1 MERKKARLELDNGQ
15 VLEGWSFGYDG
26 PATGEVVFSTSMV
39 GYPESLTDPSFQG
52 QILCV
57 SYPLVGNYGTPD
69 MSTGPDGLSLR
80 AESER
85 IHVRGLVIADYS
97 ENYSHWDAVE
107 SLGDWLKREQVPGLS
122 GIDTRALTRMIREQ
136 GVMPGRIV
144 IDGDFSTPPAAPLE
158 MTKNLSSRP
167 SAAPHLSFR
176 SSAAPHLSFRPSEAP
191 HLSFRPS
198 EARGEICENLVA
210 QVSCKEVL
218 RYGSGPKRVVLV
230 DCGVKHNILRCLIDR
245 NIEVV
250 RVPWDYDFTE
260 MDYDGLFLSNGPG
273 DPAVCTETIAHL
285 RKALQ
290 GDRPVFGV
298 CLGSQLMALAAGAKT
313 FKLPYGHRSHNQPV
327 RRVGT
332 DRCYITSQ
340 NHGYAVDPA
349 TLPEGWEPFFVNL
362 NDGTNEGIRHI
373 AKPFFA
379 TQFHPEA
386 SGGPV
391 DTEFLFDDFLS
402 LL

>member
-1 MERKKARLELDNGQ
+1 MVPGAAAG
-15 VLEGWSFGYDG
+15 
-26 PATGEVVFSTSMV
+26 AFSTFSAKKI
-39 GYPESLTDPSFQG
+39 FN
-52 QILCV
+52 V
-57 SYPLVGNYGTPD
+57 SG
-69 MSTGPDGLSLR
+69 
-80 AESER
+80 A
-85 IHVRGLVIADYS
+85 A
-97 ENYSHWDAVE
+97 
-107 SLGDWLKREQVPGLS
+107 
-122 GIDTRALTRMIREQ
+122 
-136 GVMPGRIV
+136 
-144 IDGDFSTPPAAPLE
+144 DFSTPPSASLE
-158 MTKNLSSRP
+158 MTTSCHS
-167 SAAPHLSFR
+167 
-176 SSAAPHLSFRPSEAP
+176 
-191 HLSFRPS
+191 
-198 EARGEICENLVA
+198 ENLVA
-210 QVSCKEVL
+210 QVSCPTVL
-218 RYGSGPKRVVLV
+218 HYGKGPKRVVLV
-230 DCGVKHNILRCLIDR
+230 DCGVKHNILRCLVAR
-245 NIEVV
+245 GIEVV
-250 RVPWDYDFTE
+250 RVPWDYDFTG

-273 DPAVCTETIAHL
+273 DPAVCTETITHL
-285 RKALQ
+285 RQALQ

-362 NDGTNEGIRHI
+362 NDGTNEGVRHTE
-373 AKPFFA
+373 KPFFA

>member
-1 MERKKARLELDNGQ
+1 MKRKKATLLLGNGR

-26 PATGEVVFSTSMV
+26 PAAGEVVFSTSMV

-69 MSTGPDGLSLR
+69 MSTGPDGLSLH

-107 SLGDWLKREQVPGLS
+107 SLGDWLRREQVPGIS
-122 GIDTRALTRMIREQ
+122 GIDTRALTRMIREE

-144 IDGDFSTPPAAPLE
+144 IEGDFSTPLE
-158 MTKNLSSRP
+158 MTPPCHSEEAAGSFCHSEEAACGRRENL
-167 SAAPHLSFR
+167 
-176 SSAAPHLSFRPSEAP
+176 
-191 HLSFRPS
+191 
-198 EARGEICENLVA
+198 ENLVA
-210 QVSCKEVL
+210 QVSCREVL
-218 RYGSGPKRVVLV
+218 HYGKGSKRVVLV
-230 DCGVKHNILRCLIDR
+230 DCGVKHNILRCLIAR
-245 NIEVV
+245 GVEVV
-250 RVPWDYDFTE
+250 RVPWDYDFTD

-273 DPAVCTETIAHL
+273 DPSVCTETIGHI

-362 NDGTNEGIRHI
+362 NDGTNEGVRHTE
-373 AKPFFA
+373 KPFFA

>member
-1 MERKKARLELDNGQ
+1 MTRKPAKLRLGNGR

-39 GYPESLTDPSFQG
+39 GYPESLTDPSFEG

-57 SYPLVGNYGTPD
+57 SYPLVGNYGIPD
-69 MSTGPDGLSLR
+69 MATGPDGLVLR

-107 SLGDWLKREQVPGLS
+107 SLGDWLKRERVPGIS
-122 GIDTRALTRMIREQ
+122 GIDTRALTRMIREE
-136 GVMPGRIV
+136 GVMPGEIV
-144 IDGDFSTPPAAPLE
+144 IDRDFSTPPSAPLE
-158 MTKNLSSRP
+158 MTTSC
-167 SAAPHLSFR
+167 H
-176 SSAAPHLSFRPSEAP
+176 SEEG
-191 HLSFRPS
+191 
-198 EARGEICENLVA
+198 EARRRNPENLVA
-210 QVSCKEVL
+210 QVSCREVL
-218 RYGSGPKRVVLV
+218 HYGKGSKRVVLV
-230 DCGVKHNILRCLIDR
+230 DCGVKHNILRCLVSRD
-245 NIEVV
+245 IEVV
-250 RVPWDYDFTE
+250 RVPWDYDFTD
-260 MDYDGLFLSNGPG
+260 MDCDGLFLSNGPG
-273 DPAVCTETIAHL
+273 DPAVCTETIGHL

-340 NHGYAVDPA
+340 NHGYAVDPSA
-349 TLPEGWEPFFVNL
+349 LPAGWEPFFVNL

-373 AKPFFA
+373 SKPFFA

>member
-1 MERKKARLELDNGQ
+1 MRKPAKLILGNGR

-39 GYPESLTDPSFQG
+39 GYPESLTDPSFEG

-57 SYPLVGNYGTPD
+57 SYPLVGNYGIPD
-69 MSTGPDGLSLR
+69 MAVGPDGLALR

-107 SLGDWLKREQVPGLS
+107 SLGDWLKREHVPGIS
-122 GIDTRALTRMIREQ
+122 GIDTRALTRMIREE
-136 GVMPGRIV
+136 GVMPGEIV
-144 IDGDFSTPPAAPLE
+144 IDDCHSEEAAGGRL
-158 MTKNLSSRP
+158 
-167 SAAPHLSFR
+167 
-176 SSAAPHLSFRPSEAP
+176 
-191 HLSFRPS
+191 
-198 EARGEICENLVA
+198 ENLVP
-210 QVSCKEVL
+210 QVSCREVL
-218 RYGSGPKRVVLV
+218 RYGKGSKRVVLV
-230 DCGVKHNILRCLIDR
+230 DCGVKHNILRCLVDR

-250 RVPWDYDFTE
+250 RVPWDYDFMG

-273 DPAVCTETIAHL
+273 DPAVCQTTIDHI

-290 GDRPVFGV
+290 EARPVFGV

-362 NDGTNEGIRHI
+362 NDGTNEGIRHLE
-373 AKPFFA
+373 KPFFA

>member
-1 MERKKARLELDNGQ
+1 MEKKKARLELAGGR
-15 VLEGWSFGYDG
+15 VLEGWSFGFDG

-39 GYPESLTDPSFQG
+39 GYPESLTDPSFEG

-57 SYPLVGNYGTPD
+57 SYPLVGNYGIPD
-69 MSTGPDGLSLR
+69 MGTGPDGLVLK

-107 SLGDWLKREQVPGLS
+107 SLGDWLRRERVPGIS
-122 GIDTRALTRMIREQ
+122 GIDTRALTRMIREE

-144 IDGDFSTPPAAPLE
+144 FEEDS
-158 MTKNLSSRP
+158 LSC
-167 SAAPHLSFR
+167 
-176 SSAAPHLSFRPSEAP
+176 
-191 HLSFRPS
+191 RPS
-198 EARGEICENLVA
+198 EARGEISGNLVA

-218 RYGSGPKRVVLV
+218 HYGKGRRRVVLV
-230 DCGVKHNILRCLIDR
+230 DCGVKHNILRCLVAR
-245 NIEVV
+245 GIEVV
-250 RVPWDYDFTE
+250 RVPWDYDFNAL
-260 MDYDGLFLSNGPG
+260 DYSGLFLSNGPG
-273 DPAVCTETIAHL
+273 DPAVCTAAIDHI
-285 RKALQ
+285 RKALT

-340 NHGYAVDPA
+340 NHGYAVDPK
-349 TLPEGWEPFFVNL
+349 TLPEDWEPFFVNL
-362 NDGTNEGIRHI
+362 NDGTNEGVRHLS
-373 AKPFFA
+373 KPFFA

>member
-1 MERKKARLELDNGQ
+1 MTRKPAKLLLGNGQ
-15 VLEGWSFGYDG
+15 ALEGWSFGYDG
-26 PATGEVVFSTSMV
+26 PTTGEVVFSTSMV
-39 GYPESLTDPSFQG
+39 GYPESLTDPSFEG

-57 SYPLVGNYGTPD
+57 SYPLVGNYGIPD
-69 MSTGPDGLSLR
+69 MAAGPDGLALR

-107 SLGDWLKREQVPGLS
+107 SLGDWLRREHVPGIS
-122 GIDTRALTRMIREQ
+122 GIDTRALTRMIREE
-136 GVMPGRIV
+136 GVMQGEIV
-144 IDGDFSTPPAAPLE
+144 IDSCHSEEGE
-158 MTKNLSSRP
+158 VRRENLT
-167 SAAPHLSFR
+167 
-176 SSAAPHLSFRPSEAP
+176 
-191 HLSFRPS
+191 
-198 EARGEICENLVA
+198 ENLVA
-210 QVSCKEVL
+210 RVSCREVL
-218 RYGSGPKRVVLV
+218 HYGKGPKRVVLV
-230 DCGVKHNILRCLIDR
+230 DCGVKHNILRCLVGR

-250 RVPWDYDFTE
+250 RVPWDYDFTG

-273 DPAVCTETIAHL
+273 DPAVCRATIDHL

-349 TLPEGWEPFFVNL
+349 TLPEGWEPFFENL
-362 NDGTNEGIRHI
+362 NDGTNEGIRHLE
-373 AKPFFA
+373 KPFFA

>member
-1 MERKKARLELDNGQ
+1 MTRKSAKLQLGNGRA
-15 VLEGWSFGYDG
+15 LEGWSFGYDG

-39 GYPESLTDPSFQG
+39 GYPESLTDPSFEG

-57 SYPLVGNYGTPD
+57 SYPLVGNYGIPD
-69 MSTGPDGLSLR
+69 MASGPDGLSLR

-107 SLGDWLKREQVPGLS
+107 SLGEWLRREHVPGIS
-122 GIDTRALTRMIREQ
+122 GVDTRALTRMIREE

-144 IDGDFSTPPAAPLE
+144 IENCHSEEGAARRE
-158 MTKNLSSRP
+158 NL
-167 SAAPHLSFR
+167 
-176 SSAAPHLSFRPSEAP
+176 
-191 HLSFRPS
+191 
-198 EARGEICENLVA
+198 ENLVA
-210 QVSCKEVL
+210 QVSCREVL
-218 RYGSGPKRVVLV
+218 HYGKGPKRVVLV
-230 DCGVKHNILRCLIDR
+230 DCGVKHNILRCLVSRD
-245 NIEVV
+245 IEVI
-250 RVPWDYDFTE
+250 RVPWDYDFTD

-273 DPAVCTETIAHL
+273 DPSVCTATIEHL
-285 RKALQ
+285 RKALR

-362 NDGTNEGIRHI
+362 NDGTNEGIRHLE
-373 AKPFFA
+373 KPFFA

-391 DTEFLFDDFLS
+391 DTEFLFDDFIS

>member
-1 MERKKARLELDNGQ
+1 MTRKPAKLLLGNGRT
-15 VLEGWSFGYDG
+15 LEGWSFGYDG

-39 GYPESLTDPSFQG
+39 GYPESLTDPSFEG

-57 SYPLVGNYGTPD
+57 SYPLVGNYGIPD
-69 MSTGPDGLSLR
+69 MAAGPDGLALR

-107 SLGDWLKREQVPGLS
+107 SLGDWLRREHVPGIS
-122 GIDTRALTRMIREQ
+122 GIDTRALTRMIREE
-136 GVMPGRIV
+136 GVMQGEIV
-144 IDGDFSTPPAAPLE
+144 IDSCHSEEGE
-158 MTKNLSSRP
+158 VRRENLT
-167 SAAPHLSFR
+167 
-176 SSAAPHLSFRPSEAP
+176 
-191 HLSFRPS
+191 
-198 EARGEICENLVA
+198 ENLVA
-210 QVSCKEVL
+210 RVSCREVL
-218 RYGSGPKRVVLV
+218 HYGKGPKRVVLV
-230 DCGVKHNILRCLIDR
+230 DCGVKHNILRCLVGR

-250 RVPWDYDFTE
+250 RVPWDYDFTG

-273 DPAVCTETIAHL
+273 DPAVCRATIDHL

-349 TLPEGWEPFFVNL
+349 TLPEGWEPFFENL
-362 NDGTNEGIRHI
+362 NDGTNEGIRHLE
-373 AKPFFA
+373 KPFFA

>member
-1 MERKKARLELDNGQ
+1 MERKKARLELSNGQ
-15 VLEGWSFGYDG
+15 VLEGWSFGFDG
-26 PATGEVVFSTSMV
+26 PAVGEVVFSTSMV
-39 GYPESLTDPSFQG
+39 GYPESLTDPSFEG

-57 SYPLVGNYGTPD
+57 SYPLVGNYGIPD
-69 MSTGPDGLSLR
+69 MGTGPDGLTLR

-107 SLGDWLKREQVPGLS
+107 SLGDWLRRERVPGIS
-122 GIDTRALTRMIREQ
+122 GIDTRALTRMIREE

-144 IDGDFSTPPAAPLE
+144 VDGEHPGGDFAP
-158 MTKNLSSRP
+158 
-167 SAAPHLSFR
+167 
-176 SSAAPHLSFRPSEAP
+176 
-191 HLSFRPS
+191 
-198 EARGEICENLVA
+198 GEHLVA
-210 QVSCKEVL
+210 QVSCRDVL
-218 RYGSGPKRVVLV
+218 RYGQGRKRVVLV
-230 DCGVKHNILRCLIDR
+230 DCGVKHNILRCLVSR
-245 NIEVV
+245 GVEVV
-250 RVPWDYDFTE
+250 RVPWDYDFTG

-273 DPAVCTETIAHL
+273 DPAVCTETIGHL
-285 RKALQ
+285 RNALTE
-290 GDRPVFGV
+290 DRPVFGV
-298 CLGSQLMALAAGAKT
+298 CLGSQLMALAAGATT

-332 DRCYITSQ
+332 DRCFITSQ
-340 NHGYAVDPA
+340 NHGYAVNPA
-349 TLPEGWEPFFVNL
+349 TLPAGWEPFFVNL
-362 NDGTNEGIRHI
+362 NDGTNEGIRHLS
-373 AKPFFA
+373 KPFFA

>member
-144 IDGDFSTPPAAPLE
+144 IDDCHSDGAAGL
-158 MTKNLSSRP
+158 
-167 SAAPHLSFR
+167 
-176 SSAAPHLSFRPSEAP
+176 
-191 HLSFRPS
+191 
-198 EARGEICENLVA
+198 RGHLVA

-218 RYGSGPKRVVLV
+218 HYGKGSKRVVLV
-230 DCGVKHNILRCLIDR
+230 DCGVKHNILRCLIGR

-313 FKLPYGHRSHNQPV
+313 FKLPYGHRSHTQPV

>member
-1 MERKKARLELDNGQ
+1 MERKKATLLLGNGRKM
-15 VLEGWSFGYDG
+15 EGWSFGYDG

-39 GYPESLTDPSFQG
+39 GYPESLTDPSFEG

-57 SYPLVGNYGTPD
+57 SYPLVGNYGIPD
-69 MSTGPDGLSLR
+69 MATGPDGLVLS

-107 SLGDWLKREQVPGLS
+107 SLGDWLKREHVPGIS
-122 GIDTRALTRMIREQ
+122 GIDTRALTRMIREE
-136 GVMPGRIV
+136 GVMPGEIV
-144 IDGDFSTPPAAPLE
+144 IEGDFSTPLE
-158 MTKNLSSRP
+158 MTASCHSEE
-167 SAAPHLSFR
+167 AAGGR
-176 SSAAPHLSFRPSEAP
+176 R
-191 HLSFRPS
+191 
-198 EARGEICENLVA
+198 ENLVSI
-210 QVSCKEVL
+210 VSCKEVL
-218 RYGSGPKRVVLV
+218 HYGKGPKRVVLV
-230 DCGVKHNILRCLIDR
+230 DCGVKHNILRCLIERD
-245 NIEVV
+245 IEVV
-250 RVPWDYDFTE
+250 RVPWNYDFTG

-273 DPAVCTETIAHL
+273 DPAVCTETIDHL

-362 NDGTNEGIRHI
+362 NDGTNEGIRHLS
-373 AKPFFA
+373 KPFFA

-391 DTEFLFDDFLS
+391 DTEFLFDDFIS

>member
-1 MERKKARLELDNGQ
+1 MTRKLARLQLGNGR

-39 GYPESLTDPSFQG
+39 GYPESLTDPSFEG

-57 SYPLVGNYGTPD
+57 SYPLVGNYGIPD
-69 MSTGPDGLSLR
+69 MAAGPDGLSLR

-107 SLGDWLKREQVPGLS
+107 SLGDWLKREHVPGIS
-122 GIDTRALTRMIREQ
+122 GVDTRALTRMIREE

-144 IDGDFSTPPAAPLE
+144 IEGDSFASLGMTPPCPTDMVE
-158 MTKNLSSRP
+158 DHSSCHSDEVEDRGRNLLV
-167 SAAPHLSFR
+167 SA
-176 SSAAPHLSFRPSEAP
+176 
-191 HLSFRPS
+191 
-198 EARGEICENLVA
+198 
-210 QVSCKEVL
+210 VSCREVL
-218 RYGSGPKRVVLV
+218 HYGKGSKRVVLV
-230 DCGVKHNILRCLIDR
+230 DCGVKHNILRCLVSRD
-245 NIEVV
+245 IEVV
-250 RVPWDYDFTE
+250 RVPWDYDFTD
-260 MDYDGLFLSNGPG
+260 MDCDGLFLSNGPG
-273 DPAVCTETIAHL
+273 DPAVCTAAIEHL

-349 TLPEGWEPFFVNL
+349 TLPDGWEPFFVNL
-362 NDGTNEGIRHI
+362 NDGTNEGIRHLE
-373 AKPFFA
+373 KPFFA

-391 DTEFLFDDFLS
+391 DTEFLFDDFIS

>member
-1 MERKKARLELDNGQ
+1 MIRKPAQLRLGNGR

-26 PATGEVVFSTSMV
+26 PASGEVVFSTSMV

-107 SLGDWLKREQVPGLS
+107 SLGDWLKREHVPGIS
-122 GIDTRALTRMIREQ
+122 GIDTRALTRMIREE
-136 GVMPGRIV
+136 GVMPGEIV
-144 IDGDFSTPPAAPLE
+144 IGGDFSTPLE
-158 MTKNLSSRP
+158 MTNNQ
-167 SAAPHLSFR
+167 
-176 SSAAPHLSFRPSEAP
+176 SFRPSEVSP
-191 HLSFRPS
+191 LSFRPS
-198 EARGEICENLVA
+198 EARGEISENLVS

-218 RYGSGPKRVVLV
+218 PYGKGPKRVVLV
-230 DCGVKHNILRCLIDR
+230 DCGVKHNILRCLVSR
-245 NIEVV
+245 GIEVV
-250 RVPWDYDFTE
+250 RVPWDYDFTG

-290 GDRPVFGV
+290 GDRPIFGV

-340 NHGYAVDPA
+340 NHGYAVDPD
-349 TLPEGWEPFFVNL
+349 TLPAGWEPFFVNL

>member
-1 MERKKARLELDNGQ
+1 MERKKARLELSNGQ
-15 VLEGWSFGYDG
+15 VLEGWSFGFDG
-26 PATGEVVFSTSMV
+26 PAVGEVVFSTSMV
-39 GYPESLTDPSFQG
+39 GYPESLTDPSFEG

-57 SYPLVGNYGTPD
+57 SYPLVGNYGIPD
-69 MSTGPDGLSLR
+69 MGTGPDGLTLR

-107 SLGDWLKREQVPGLS
+107 SLGDWLRRERVPGIS
-122 GIDTRALTRMIREQ
+122 GIDTRALTRMIREE

-144 IDGDFSTPPAAPLE
+144 VDGEHPGGDFAP
-158 MTKNLSSRP
+158 
-167 SAAPHLSFR
+167 
-176 SSAAPHLSFRPSEAP
+176 
-191 HLSFRPS
+191 
-198 EARGEICENLVA
+198 GEHLVA
-210 QVSCKEVL
+210 QVSCRDVL
-218 RYGSGPKRVVLV
+218 RYGQGRKRVVLV
-230 DCGVKHNILRCLIDR
+230 DCGVKHNILRCLVSR
-245 NIEVV
+245 GVEVV
-250 RVPWDYDFTE
+250 RVPWDYDFTG

-273 DPAVCTETIAHL
+273 DPAVCTETIGHL
-285 RKALQ
+285 RNALTE
-290 GDRPVFGV
+290 DRPVFGV
-298 CLGSQLMALAAGAKT
+298 CLGSQLMALAAGATT

-332 DRCYITSQ
+332 DRCFITSQ
-340 NHGYAVDPA
+340 NHGYAVNPA
-349 TLPEGWEPFFVNL
+349 TLPAGWEPFFVNL
-362 NDGTNEGIRHI
+362 NDGTNEGIRHLE
-373 AKPFFA
+373 KPFFA